1 MQPLFVALTALNY
14 LSIVLGRFKFF
25 VSYADSVG
33 EFSPVKNL
41 SELSSDGAPL
51 LVCKFVK

>member
-1 MQPLFVALTALNY
+1 MALTALNY

-33 EFSPVKNL
+33 KFSPVKNL